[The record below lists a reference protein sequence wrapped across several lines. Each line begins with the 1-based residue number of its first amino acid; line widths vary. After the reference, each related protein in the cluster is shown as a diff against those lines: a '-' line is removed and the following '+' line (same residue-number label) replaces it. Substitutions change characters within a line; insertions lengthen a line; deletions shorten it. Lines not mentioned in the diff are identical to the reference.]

1 MTINNENF
9 NEISKYCDSLK
20 KSKSLTREEEKE
32 LAEKI
37 KNGDKEALDKLVT
50 ANLKYV
56 VRVAK
61 RYAWSNIPIY
71 DLIAEGNIG
80 LMRAAKKFD
89 PSVGTK
95 FITYADR
102 WIRQSI
108 TEYVSKYNIDKEMC
122 GLDEYVFEENCG
134 EEFID
139 TSFED
144 TINKTQSRDNA
155 IKELMSCLDKR
166 EYDILTSYFGLN
178 DTKQL
183 TLDEIGNNMGLTQER
198 VRQIKD
204 KGIEKL
210 QYKAMSNNSYAE
222 FKELY

>member
-1 MTINNENF
+1 MIINDENF
-9 NEISKYCDSLK
+9 NEISKYCGTLK
-20 KSKSLTREEEKE
+20 KSKELSRDEERELGERIQRGDEKAVE
-32 LAEKI
+32 T
-37 KNGDKEALDKLVT
+37 LVT

-61 RYAWSNIPIY
+61 RFAWTNIPIY
-71 DLIAEGNIG
+71 DLISEGNIG
-80 LMRAAKKFD
+80 LIKAAKKFN

-108 TEYVSKYNIDKEMC
+108 SEYIKKYNIDKEVC
-122 GLDEYVFEENCG
+122 GIDEYVFEEECG
-134 EEFID
+134 DEFTDMQFEE
-139 TSFED
+139 EVH
-144 TINKTQSRDNA
+144 KCQSREDA
-155 IKELMSCLDKR
+155 INELMGCLDQR
-166 EYDILTSYFGLN
+166 EYSILSTYFGLN
-178 DTKQL
+178 NTQQL
-183 TLDEIGNNMGLTQER
+183 TLDEIGEKMGLTQER

-204 KGIEKL
+204 AGIEKL